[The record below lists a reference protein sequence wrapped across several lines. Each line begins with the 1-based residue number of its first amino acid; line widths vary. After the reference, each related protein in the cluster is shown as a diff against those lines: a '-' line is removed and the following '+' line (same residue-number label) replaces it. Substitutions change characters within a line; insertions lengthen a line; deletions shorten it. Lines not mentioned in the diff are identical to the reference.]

1 MNCKPIPLAAA
12 ILCLALGAD
21 LAAQPAA
28 SPPAAAPSGSAPPAG
43 GAAPAALPCNI
54 TIGWWEGSDLKP
66 LFPFGGNQQ
75 PPPRPNDCDFQA
87 WSWTAFASWIQ
98 SDPATGQPR
107 FLGLPTPDDL
117 DVNGGQARP
126 EAMAVRQ
133 RTLRLSPRD
142 PKPQSMS
149 SVAQA
154 TGNPLID
161 QTGRAVYY
169 AVHMEA
175 TYFATTQQYYGP
187 TNYQNATPTTTYP
200 VGATVL
206 KSAWRIVQP
215 NDIAVKAYI
224 TPATIDLL
232 ESDGQGGLKP
242 NGQTANV
249 TVALVGLHVV
259 GVVQDHPEF
268 LWATFEQVEN
278 APDLPPNAQ
287 PNTPVSQQNFTFY
300 KAGTPVSQSNQANSQ
315 QNPLSIN
322 PTTQAVTP
330 ITNVFR
336 QFTYGNAAQNR
347 AADIAA
353 INKNSQEQ
361 IGSGSVKTVP
371 QVFANYRLVGTLWMQ
386 PNSLQPGVGNLQPQG
401 VGSVSLANSVLE
413 TFAQGATVSC
423 FSCHTTGAVS
433 SNYPGK
439 DVNLSHTLLGGLFG
453 VNSLKRQAR

>member
-117 DVNGGQARP
+117 VVNGGQARP

-268 LWATFEQVEN
+268 LWATFEQVDN
-278 APDLPPNAQ
+278 APDLPANVQ
-287 PNTPVSQQNFTFY
+287 PTSPAPVSAKNFTFY
-300 KAGTPVSQSNQANSQ
+300 RGGTPANASNQPPLVV
-315 QNPLSIN
+315 NPA
-322 PTTQAVTP
+322 TQVVSAV
-330 ITNVFR
+330 TNVFR
-336 QFTYGNAAQNR
+336 QYPYGNAAPNR
-347 AADIAA
+347 AADIAS
-353 INKNSQEQ
+353 INNFSRGM
-361 IGSGSVKTVP
+361 IAGGSVKTVP
-371 QVFANYRLVGTLWMQ
+371 RVFSNYRLVGTLWMQ
-386 PNSLQPGVGNLQPQG
+386 PNTLQPGVDNLQPLG

-413 TFAQGATVSC
+413 TYAQGPTVSC
-423 FSCHTTGAVS
+423 FSCHTTGGGTAGS
-433 SNYPGK
+433 TTYPGK
-439 DVNLSHTLLGGLFG
+439 DVNLSHTLLGGLAG
-453 VNSLKRQAR
+453 TNSLKRRAQ